1 MAEIAGL
8 LLSDLRPNGTVRMVF
23 ITDGSSGNEL
33 ALEVKDLD
41 TAELDFV
48 LTFGLTSELAAAL
61 RGGLERNKV
70 FCLGMSLNEAI
81 AAMFSAHD
89 LSPN

>member
-1 MAEIAGL
+1 MRLLNPNLGFYEENPISEIAGM
-8 LLSDLRPNGTVRMVF
+8 LLSDLRPNGTVRMIF
-23 ITDGSSGNEL
+23 ITDRSGGNEL

-61 RGGLERNKV
+61 RGDWN
-70 FCLGMSLNEAI
+70 AI
-81 AAMFSAHD
+81 RCSARE
-89 LSPN
+89 

>member
-1 MAEIAGL
+1 LNPNLGFYEENPMAEIAGM
-8 LLSDLRPNGTVRMVF
+8 LLSDLRPNGTVRIIF

-33 ALEVKDLD
+33 ALDVKDLD

-61 RGGLERNKV
+61 RG
-70 FCLGMSLNEAI
+70 
-81 AAMFSAHD
+81 D
-89 LSPN
+89 

>member
-8 LLSDLRPNGTVRMVF
+8 LLSDLRPNGTVHMVF

-70 FCLGMSLNEAI
+70 FCLETSLNADV
-81 AAMFSAHD
+81 AAMFSPHGRS
-89 LSPN
+89 LN